1 MRTEGYACTCTF
13 RKLPLKLRQNL
24 DLQLSCKKN
33 IYIYGRVY
41 FILIA
46 STAMDIYHESS
57 NIFQMVDE
65 CSKEYAQGEDL
76 NNISGM
82 ERVMGGGEGGGVI
95 QNQRYQKNL
104 VNLNTRNRRY

>member
-13 RKLPLKLRQNL
+13 RKLSLKLRQNL
-24 DLQLSCKKN
+24 DLQLSCKKKN

-82 ERVMGGGEGGGVI
+82 ERVMGGEGSYKI
-95 QNQRYQKNL
+95 RDI
-104 VNLNTRNRRY
+104 RRI

>member
-1 MRTEGYACTCTF
+1 MYMYFQKIVFKTSTEPRFTVI
-13 RKLPLKLRQNL
+13 LQN
-24 DLQLSCKKN
+24 K
-33 IYIYGRVY
+33 IYMDEFY

-82 ERVMGGGEGGGVI
+82 ERVMGGEGSYKIRDIRRI
-95 QNQRYQKNL
+95 Q
-104 VNLNTRNRRY
+104 

>member
-13 RKLPLKLRQNL
+13 RKLSLKLRQNL
-24 DLQLSCKKN
+24 DLQLSCKKK
-33 IYIYGRVY
+33 YIYGRVY

-57 NIFQMVDE
+57 NIFQMDDE
-65 CSKEYAQGEDL
+65 CSKEYAQAEDL

-82 ERVMGGGEGGGVI
+82 ERVMVGGGEGGGVI